1 MVWSQ
6 NITFLATKLA
16 TGPELQFKR
25 TEYSIIVSIAC
36 KFHSQIYYRLGDS

>member
-6 NITFLATKLA
+6 NISFLGTKLA

-25 TEYSIIVSIAC
+25 MKYSIFLSVAY
-36 KFHSQIYYRLGDS
+36 KFHS